1 MGEEIQHLRGFMDNE
16 TATLTSSKGSL
27 KLKEET
33 YESTAY
39 KIMAVD
45 SI

>member
-1 MGEEIQHLRGFMDNE
+1 MDNE

-27 KLKEET
+27 KLKEGT
-33 YESTAY
+33 YE

>member
-1 MGEEIQHLRGFMDNE
+1 MEEEIQHFRGFMDNE

-27 KLKEET
+27 KLKET

-39 KIMAVD
+39 KIVAVD